1 MPGDRLLLD
10 IPMYGYKCMIG
21 LYSSEDGKYHLG
33 DAFLGDYYAVYD
45 LENYKVGLGKAKEFL
60 AQEQPE
66 VVDDGAAKRARE
78 NLIANLL
85 IFFSAVL
92 VIGLVA
98 IWWQCK
104 KKRQLQPNHR
114 FPLVDDN
121 ATVTGSF
128 AE

>member
-10 IPMYGYKCMIG
+10 IPIDGYKCMIG

-33 DAFLGDYYAVYD
+33 DALLRDYYAVYD

-92 VIGLVA
+92 VVGLVA
-98 IWWQCK
+98 IWW
-104 KKRQLQPNHR
+104 
-114 FPLVDDN
+114 
-121 ATVTGSF
+121 
-128 AE
+128 